1 MEDASDLRGAAHHVE
16 CTHRSLDA
24 FSLTLSLSQR
34 ERAGVRE
41 NGNISP
47 CAFKRM
53 GFVAAAFAVV
63 SLLVAQARGADTIFS
78 AASVHT
84 VSGETFTPGT
94 VHVRDGKI
102 IAVAKQL
109 RVVGAKAV
117 DLKGLHLFPGLI
129 ASSTSL
135 GLIEID
141 AVRASRDM
149 VESGDYHPEVRS
161 WLSVNPD
168 SELLPVAR
176 ANGITHFV
184 PVPQGGVVS
193 GQSGLVAIDGWGIE
207 QPAVKTPVALHI
219 TWPSV
224 ELNTTSRERF
234 ANPSQWKSLDEQA
247 KDRARKFREL
257 DEFFAEARAYSKA
270 KQAGVNG
277 AALPK
282 LIPAWEAMLPFV
294 RGELPLVVHA
304 DDARQIKAA
313 VNWAVTNKF
322 RLILAGGRDAWMHAE
337 LLATNK
343 VPVIYERTFNMGGA
357 LSASTP
363 RDTLAYDTHFAA
375 PAKLHAAGVK
385 VIFNE
390 SLGGDPASTTRNL
403 PYSAAQAVAF
413 GLPRAEALRGITL
426 YPAQALGVADRLGS
440 IEAGKDATFF
450 AATGDILDARAQV
463 KRIWI
468 AGREVNLETRHTRL
482 FEKYN
487 ARPAPAK

>member
-1 MEDASDLRGAAHHVE
+1 MNAAYAIHNLALGVATTLLAS
-16 CTHRSLDA
+16 
-24 FSLTLSLSQR
+24 F
-34 ERAGVRE
+34 
-41 NGNISP
+41 P
-47 CAFKRM
+47 
-53 GFVAAAFAVV
+53 AFA
-63 SLLVAQARGADTIFS
+63 ADTVFS

-84 VSGETFTPGT
+84 VSGDTLSPGA

-102 IAVAKQL
+102 VAVSRQF
-109 RVVGAKAV
+109 RVVGAKVV

-149 VESGDYHPEVRS
+149 VETGDYHPEVRS

-168 SELLPVAR
+168 SELLPVVR

-184 PVPQGGVVS
+184 ATPQGGVVS
-193 GQSGLVAIDGWGIE
+193 GQSALLALDGWGIE
-207 QPAVKTPVALHI
+207 EPVVKAPVALHL
-219 TWPSV
+219 TWPRV
-224 ELNTTSRERF
+224 DLDTTPRERL
-234 ANPSQWKSLDEQA
+234 ANPSQWKSLDDQA
-247 KDRARKFREL
+247 KDRAKKFREL
-257 DEFFAEARAYSKA
+257 DDFFAEARAYSKA
-270 KQAGVNG
+270 KQAAANG
-277 AALPK
+277 AASSK

-313 VNWAVTNKF
+313 VQWAVTNKF
-322 RLILAGGRDAWMHAE
+322 KLILAGGRDAWMHADM
-337 LLATNK
+337 LATNK
-343 VPVIYERTFNMGGA
+343 VPVIWERTFNMGGA

-390 SLGGDPASTTRNL
+390 SLGGDAASTTRNL

-463 KRIWI
+463 KRMWI
-468 AGREVNLETRHTRL
+468 AGREASLDSRHTRL